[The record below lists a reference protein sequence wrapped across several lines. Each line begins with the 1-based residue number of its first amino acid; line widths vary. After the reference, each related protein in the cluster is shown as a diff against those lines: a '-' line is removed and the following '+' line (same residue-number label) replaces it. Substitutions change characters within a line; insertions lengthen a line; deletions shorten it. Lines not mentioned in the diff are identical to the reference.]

1 MVTIKPHQ
9 IGSKND
15 NILSAIAYLSIFFAP
30 VILPVVMWIMME
42 DTIKYHAKY
51 AFFNHIACLLC
62 IFGIPGSGAFLFV
75 SALVVPEYIEIIQV
89 IAPVIAFILFI
100 LLGILFVI
108 NIMRAV
114 KLFMT
119 IKVPR

>member
-1 MVTIKPHQ
+1 MQ
-9 IGSKND
+9 NM
-15 NILSAIAYLSIFFAP
+15 L
-30 VILPVVMWIMME
+30 
-42 DTIKYHAKY
+42 
-51 AFFNHIACLLC
+51 FNHIACLLC

-75 SALVVPEYIEIIQV
+75 SAMVVPEYIEIIQV

-119 IKVPR
+119 IKSTPLAKLGKADEVLV

>member
-1 MVTIKPHQ
+1 MLT
-9 IGSKND
+9 
-15 NILSAIAYLSIFFAP
+15 
-30 VILPVVMWIMME
+30 M
-42 DTIKYHAKY
+42 
-51 AFFNHIACLLC
+51 HIWNSRFWCV
-62 IFGIPGSGAFLFV
+62 SFV
-75 SALVVPEYIEIIQV
+75 SAMVVPEYIEIIQV

>member
-42 DTIKYHAKY
+42 DTIKYHAYY
-51 AFFNHIACLLC
+51 AYLEFQVLVRF
-62 IFGIPGSGAFLFV
+62 FLF
-75 SALVVPEYIEIIQV
+75 LQW
-89 IAPVIAFILFI
+89 
-100 LLGILFVI
+100 
-108 NIMRAV
+108 
-114 KLFMT
+114 
-119 IKVPR
+119 

>member
-51 AFFNHIACLLC
+51 AF
-62 IFGIPGSGAFLFV
+62 
-75 SALVVPEYIEIIQV
+75 
-89 IAPVIAFILFI
+89 
-100 LLGILFVI
+100 
-108 NIMRAV
+108 
-114 KLFMT
+114 
-119 IKVPR
+119 